1 LVACGKPL
9 GLGSRVS
16 YVAAADR
23 DGAQEMVRHLL
34 AGGRRRIGM
43 VTGPL
48 DTPGG
53 TDRLAGYRDVLAEA
67 GLPYDPALVV
77 EGDYRRTGG
86 ERAARRLLARAP
98 DIDAVFAA
106 SDLMAQGVVNALQQS
121 GRSVPD
127 DIAVGGFDDSAAAT
141 AVTPA
146 LTTMRQPYDRISAE
160 MVRMLL
166 AQIAGEDTAGVILP
180 TELVVRDSA

>member
-1 LVACGKPL
+1 VACGKPL
-9 GLGSRVS
+9 GTASKYS

-23 DGAQEMVRHLL
+23 DGAQEMVRHLI

-48 DTPGG
+48 DAPGG
-53 TDRLAGYRDVLAEA
+53 PDRLAGYRDVLTEA
-67 GLPYDPALVV
+67 GLHHDPTLVV

-86 ERAARRLLARAP
+86 EEAARRLLAQAP
-98 DIDAVFAA
+98 DIDAVFVA
-106 SDLMAQGVVNALQQS
+106 SDLMALGVVNTLQQS

-141 AVTPA
+141 SITPA

-180 TELVVRDSA
+180 TELVVRESA